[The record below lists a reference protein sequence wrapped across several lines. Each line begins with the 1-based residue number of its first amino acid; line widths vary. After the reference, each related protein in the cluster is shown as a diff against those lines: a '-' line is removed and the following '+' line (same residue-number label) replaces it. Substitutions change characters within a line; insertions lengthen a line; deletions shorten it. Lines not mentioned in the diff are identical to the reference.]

1 LPKKGDN
8 IVKTLSILLALTA
21 LAFTQLADASAVAT
35 SVAGTVRVQSGQA
48 APRILRQGDEVVQG
62 DTISTGPNSSVV
74 LKFDDGQVTALTGNS
89 RMQVTAYEYNPQAHT
104 GNMLLSLFVGGMRAI
119 TGLIGHAQPDKV
131 KYRVATATIGI
142 RGSEGI
148 MVTDGT
154 NVVLTVITGEFVFTF
169 QGKRVRVPAGE
180 GVSATAAGQLSLAT
194 AQRILDGLPQNF
206 RDAIQDAQAL
216 QNAINSARPGQPR
229 AIIPGQQGQQG
240 QQGFQNSGQG
250 PQGNGPGG
258 GGGSGS

>member
-1 LPKKGDN
+1 MPKKGDN
-8 IVKTLSILLALTA
+8 IVKTLSILLALMA
-21 LAFTQLADASAVAT
+21 LAFMDVAAASAVAT

-62 DTISTGPNSSVV
+62 DTVSTGPNSSVV

-148 MVTDGT
+148 MTTDGA
-154 NVVLTVITGEFVFTF
+154 NVVLTVISGEFVFTF
-169 QGKRVRVPAGE
+169 QGKTVRVPAGE
-180 GVSATAAGQLSLAT
+180 GVHATSAGQVTLAT
-194 AQRILDGLPQNF
+194 AQQILESLPQNF
-206 RDAIQDAQAL
+206 QDAIQDAQTL
-216 QNAINSARPGQPR
+216 QNAINSAQPGVPR
-229 AIIPGQQGQQG
+229 DVVPGQQGQQG
-240 QQGFQNSGQG
+240 NQGVQNSGQG
-250 PQGNGPGG
+250 TQGSGTGG

>member
-8 IVKTLSILLALTA
+8 IVKTLSILLALMA
-21 LAFTQLADASAVAT
+21 LAFTQLADASAVVT

-48 APRILRQGDEVVQG
+48 APRLLRQGDEVVQG
-62 DTISTGPNSSVV
+62 DTISTGPSSSVV
-74 LKFDDGQVTALTGNS
+74 LKFDDGQVTALTSNS
-89 RMQVTAYEYNPQAHT
+89 RMQVTAYEYNSQAQT

-142 RGSEGI
+142 RGSDGT
-148 MVTDGT
+148 MVTDGV
-154 NVVLTVITGEFVFTF
+154 NVVLTVIGGDFVFTF
-169 QGKRVRVPAGE
+169 QGKTVSVPAGE
-180 GVSATAAGQLSLAT
+180 AVYATAAGISLAT
-194 AQRILDGLPQNF
+194 AQQILDGLPQNF